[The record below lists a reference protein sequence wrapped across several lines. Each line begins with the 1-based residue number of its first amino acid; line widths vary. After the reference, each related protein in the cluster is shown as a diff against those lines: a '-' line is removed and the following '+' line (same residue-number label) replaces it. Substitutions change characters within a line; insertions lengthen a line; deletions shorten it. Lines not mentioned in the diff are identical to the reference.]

1 MRLAVVLSVALAYV
15 GTVVGAGFASGQEIW
30 QFFSRFGP
38 HGMMGII
45 ISSAVFSIVGAIALE
60 KGRHGITDFGHLLTN
75 VYSPA
80 MARIGEGMTDVFLLL
95 GLTVVVAGGGSTLA
109 SFHVNPWI
117 GKIFTLGLIL
127 YVGYWGVE
135 GITKANSVI
144 VPYLILITLLTSL
157 LSPSSSPLA
166 LTIRQPGAWLLSA
179 VLYVSYNLFTA
190 VMVLLGLG
198 SKMHSS
204 REAWYAATL
213 GGIILGLLLTLEHH
227 VLVGLSHVNDL
238 PMLWVAYRINTYL
251 GILYGA
257 SLWLAL
263 LTTGIGIVFVFR
275 ERYGKRNLILL
286 WIVLALTQWSFQALV
301 KNLYPVMGSL
311 AIMLWLP
318 LFVSSRG
325 ADNRH

>member
-1 MRLAVVLSVALAYV
+1 MRLAVILSVALAYV

-30 QFFSRFGP
+30 QFFSRFGSP
-38 HGMMGII
+38 GMMGII
-45 ISSAVFSIVGAIALE
+45 ISSGVFSIVGAIALE
-60 KGRHGITDFGHLLTN
+60 KGRQGITDFGHLLSN
-75 VYSPA
+75 VYSPN
-80 MARIGEGMTDVFLLL
+80 MARMGEGMTDVFLLL
-95 GLTVVVAGGGSTLA
+95 GLIVVIAGGGSTL
-109 SFHVNPWI
+109 SNFHVNPWI
-117 GKIFTLGLIL
+117 GKIFTLAIIL
-127 YVGYWGVE
+127 YVGYWGVD
-135 GITKANSVI
+135 GITKANGVI
-144 VPYLILITLLTSL
+144 VPYLILITLLTSV
-157 LSPSSSPLA
+157 LSPLPSSLA
-166 LTIRQPGAWLLSA
+166 LDAREPGAWLLSA

-198 SKMHSS
+198 SKLHSS

-213 GGIILGLLLTLEHH
+213 GGVILGLLLTLEHH

-238 PMLWVAYRINTYL
+238 PMLTVAYRINTHL
-251 GILYGA
+251 GIFYAL

-263 LTTGIGIVFVFR
+263 LTTGIGIVFVLR
-275 ERYGKRNLILL
+275 ERYGKRYLVGL
-286 WIVLALTQWSFQALV
+286 WIVLAFTQWSFQALV